1 MLTDKKLSQIK
12 ALNEIAANRG
22 QTLAEMAL
30 AWLLRDDSVTSV
42 LIGASKPS
50 QILDNIKAA
59 ENTHFD
65 DAELEEIDRISM

>member
-1 MLTDKKLSQIK
+1 
-12 ALNEIAANRG
+12 
-22 QTLAEMAL
+22 MAL

-50 QILDNIKAA
+50 QILDNIKAT